1 MSAVVCLFFF
11 NLFEKYVVGNLLGYI
26 QSFSLGIHRNVVGQI
41 VASCPGSLITK
52 TTDQIVLQILLC
64 FIGIIACVLLFF
76 LNI

>member
-1 MSAVVCLFFF
+1 MSAVFVFFF
-11 NLFEKYVVGNLLGYI
+11 NSCEKYVDGNLLGYI
-26 QSFSLGIHRNVVGQI
+26 QSFSLGIHRNVVGQM

-52 TTDQIVLQILLC
+52 TTDQIVLQILLY